1 MAVLCGGPS
10 AERGI
15 SLNSA
20 RSVLD
25 HIRRPGID
33 VECFYFDRALRA
45 HAVSAKQMYS
55 NTPSDFDFKLR
66 GRAGGDE
73 SSSPTFFPD
82 PASLASHLAARR
94 AVAFPAVHGTF
105 GEDGSLQTVLEEAGV
120 PFVGA
125 GAAAAGAAFDKALC
139 ASALAAAGFPTLRAA
154 LLEAHH
160 GSFPSRHDVLKKL
173 TAWFTDEGLDLER
186 AWVVVKPCGGGSSL
200 GVSAARGVDEA
211 ADAAVALLGDVSVTE
226 TASFRKTSHSTRVL
240 VERHAGDSAEF
251 TVVVVETASG
261 PVALAPTEVEVFPE
275 FTEGAFGETPERDE
289 RDRVFDFRAKYLPSS
304 RVAYHSPAR
313 FGEEGVAFVRR
324 RAEEAFQTLGLRD
337 CARLDGFYMPRDHPA
352 VSWTKKNE
360 RRANANDSSNEAV
373 FEPVF
378 ADVNVASG
386 MEQTS
391 FLFLQAAQAGMSHGS
406 VLRGV
411 LASACRREGVPA
423 RFRSSI
429 PSREG
434 ASRVLEKPG
443 EKTKVYVL
451 FGGNTSERQV
461 SLTSGVNVWLKLRSR
476 PDFDVTPALLAPDSL
491 DACGS
496 ELEDATVFRL
506 SYARALRHT
515 VEEVAAAARAR
526 EERFAESFSMTGADV
541 GRETNVVRAAL
552 RDGGFFYDAFDADD
566 DVEKEDASTE
576 SRASSLRAFA
586 SLVKKENAVV
596 FLSVHGGVGED
607 GTLQAF
613 FETNGVAFTG
623 SGAAASR
630 LCMDKSATGAALAAA
645 RLEGVT
651 TCRKV
656 TVTAWEMSEALAS
669 AAAAAGGASA
679 SDDVR
684 RRGRDPGDPAGA
696 WWARLVASVGGDARD
711 GLCIKPNSDGC
722 STGVAR
728 LRSSADLW
736 QYATAV
742 TRGAATAAVGD
753 QRVAMPSPPPF
764 AFVLEP
770 FVVASAVEVF
780 FDERAGTEN
789 VRFKKDKKDNAN
801 TRLATK
807 EEAVITDGRPLPER
821 DPERD
826 SSTTAPRVLIEIT
839 AGVYGAF
846 GAARCLPPSA
856 TVAERAC
863 AVLSL
868 EEKFQGGTG
877 VNLTPVPPELI
888 EASVLET
895 IERRIASAANALGL
909 EGFARVDAFADARNG
924 DVVVIEANT
933 VPGMTPSTVLFHQAL
948 AETPSLE
955 PAAFLARAVEH
966 AVRRR
971 DDAMP
976 GTGDGVEKREER

>member
-73 SSSPTFFPD
+73 TSSPTFFPD

-125 GAAAAGAAFDKALC
+125 GAGAAGAAFDKALC

-160 GSFPSRHDVLKKL
+160 GSSPSRHNVLKKL

-211 ADAAVALLGDVSVTE
+211 ADAAVALLGDASVSE

-240 VERHAGDSAEF
+240 VERHAGGGAEF

-275 FTEGAFGETPERDE
+275 FTEGAEFTEDE
-289 RDRVFDFRAKYLPSS
+289 RHRVFDFRAKYLPSS

-324 RAEEAFQTLGLRD
+324 RAEEAFQVLGLRD

-360 RRANANDSSNEAV
+360 RGANANDSSKEAV

-491 DACGS
+491 DAVGS
-496 ELEDATVFRL
+496 KLEDATVFRL

-586 SLVKKENAVV
+586 SLVKNENAVV

-630 LCMDKSATGAALAAA
+630 LCMDKSATGRALAEA

-651 TCRKV
+651 TCRKR
-656 TVTAWEMSEALAS
+656 TLTAREMSETL
-669 AAAAAGGASA
+669 AAATRAAERDASVDDANA
-679 SDDVR
+679 SDV
-684 RRGRDPGDPAGA
+684 DPPDPLEK
-696 WWARLVASVGGDARD
+696 WWRSLLAAVGGNSND
-711 GLCIKPNSDGC
+711 GLCVKPNSDGC

-728 LRSSADLW
+728 LRSSADLRA
-736 QYATAV
+736 YAAAA

-753 QRVAMPSPPPF
+753 QAVEMPLPPPR
-764 AFVLEP
+764 AFVVEP
-770 FVVASAVEVF
+770 FVVTSAVEVF
-780 FDERAGTEN
+780 FDARAGREN
-789 VRFKKDKKDNAN
+789 VRFKRRVSRP
-801 TRLATK
+801 T
-807 EEAVITDGRPLPER
+807 AVDVRMRGDER
-821 DPERD
+821 DAETSRY
-826 SSTTAPRVLIEIT
+826 VEIT
-839 AGVYGAF
+839 AGVFGSSGAV
-846 GAARCLPPSA
+846 RCLPPSA

-888 EASVLET
+888 EREVLET
-895 IERRIASAANALGL
+895 VRRRVASAANALGV
-909 EGFARVDAFADARNG
+909 EGFARVDAFADARTG

-948 AETPSLE
+948 ADEPSVE

-971 DDAMP
+971 DAS
-976 GTGDGVEKREER
+976 GEREETSK

>member
-1 MAVLCGGPS
+1 M
-10 AERGI
+10 
-15 SLNSA
+15 
-20 RSVLD
+20 
-25 HIRRPGID
+25 
-33 VECFYFDRALRA
+33 
-45 HAVSAKQMYS
+45 
-55 NTPSDFDFKLR
+55 
-66 GRAGGDE
+66 
-73 SSSPTFFPD
+73 
-82 PASLASHLAARR
+82 
-94 AVAFPAVHGTF
+94 
-105 GEDGSLQTVLEEAGV
+105 
-120 PFVGA
+120 
-125 GAAAAGAAFDKALC
+125 
-139 ASALAAAGFPTLRAA
+139 
-154 LLEAHH
+154 
-160 GSFPSRHDVLKKL
+160 
-173 TAWFTDEGLDLER
+173 
-186 AWVVVKPCGGGSSL
+186 
-200 GVSAARGVDEA
+200 
-211 ADAAVALLGDVSVTE
+211 
-226 TASFRKTSHSTRVL
+226 
-240 VERHAGDSAEF
+240 
-251 TVVVVETASG
+251 
-261 PVALAPTEVEVFPE
+261 
-275 FTEGAFGETPERDE
+275 
-289 RDRVFDFRAKYLPSS
+289 
-304 RVAYHSPAR
+304 
-313 FGEEGVAFVRR
+313 
-324 RAEEAFQTLGLRD
+324 
-337 CARLDGFYMPRDHPA
+337 
-352 VSWTKKNE
+352 
-360 RRANANDSSNEAV
+360 
-373 FEPVF
+373 
-378 ADVNVASG
+378 
-386 MEQTS
+386 
-391 FLFLQAAQAGMSHGS
+391 
-406 VLRGV
+406 
-411 LASACRREGVPA
+411 
-423 RFRSSI
+423 
-429 PSREG
+429 
-434 ASRVLEKPG
+434 
-443 EKTKVYVL
+443 
-451 FGGNTSERQV
+451 
-461 SLTSGVNVWLKLRSR
+461 
-476 PDFDVTPALLAPDSL
+476 
-491 DACGS
+491 
-496 ELEDATVFRL
+496 
-506 SYARALRHT
+506 
-515 VEEVAAAARAR
+515 
-526 EERFAESFSMTGADV
+526 
-541 GRETNVVRAAL
+541 
-552 RDGGFFYDAFDADD
+552 
-566 DVEKEDASTE
+566 
-576 SRASSLRAFA
+576 
-586 SLVKKENAVV
+586 
-596 FLSVHGGVGED
+596 
-607 GTLQAF
+607 
-613 FETNGVAFTG
+613 
-623 SGAAASR
+623 
-630 LCMDKSATGAALAAA
+630 
-645 RLEGVT
+645 EGVT
-651 TCRKV
+651 TCRKQ
-656 TVTAWEMSEALAS
+656 TLTAWEMSEALA
-669 AAAAAGGASA
+669 AAAAAEARV
-679 SDDVR
+679 DDVVD
-684 RRGRDPGDPAGA
+684 DPLDAL
-696 WWARLVASVGGDARD
+696 WARLVASVGGDARD

>member
-1 MAVLCGGPS
+1 MGG
-10 AERGI
+10 
-15 SLNSA
+15 
-20 RSVLD
+20 
-25 HIRRPGID
+25 
-33 VECFYFDRALRA
+33 
-45 HAVSAKQMYS
+45 
-55 NTPSDFDFKLR
+55 
-66 GRAGGDE
+66 
-73 SSSPTFFPD
+73 
-82 PASLASHLAARR
+82 
-94 AVAFPAVHGTF
+94 
-105 GEDGSLQTVLEEAGV
+105 GEA
-120 PFVGA
+120 
-125 GAAAAGAAFDKALC
+125 
-139 ASALAAAGFPTLRAA
+139 
-154 LLEAHH
+154 
-160 GSFPSRHDVLKKL
+160 
-173 TAWFTDEGLDLER
+173 
-186 AWVVVKPCGGGSSL
+186 CGGGSSL

-324 RAEEAFQTLGLRD
+324 RAEEAFQVLGLRD

-360 RRANANDSSNEAV
+360 RGANANDSSNEAV

-679 SDDVR
+679 ADVR
-684 RRGRDPGDPAGA
+684 HEVGIRGRVVGAAGGVGGRRRARRPVHQAQQRRMLHRGGAPALERGP
-696 WWARLVASVGGDARD
+696 VAVRDGGDARRRD
-711 GLCIKPNSDGC
+711 GGGGRPARGDA
-722 STGVAR
+722 VA
-728 LRSSADLW
+728 
-736 QYATAV
+736 
-742 TRGAATAAVGD
+742 AAV
-753 QRVAMPSPPPF
+753 RV
-764 AFVLEP
+764 
-770 FVVASAVEVF
+770 
-780 FDERAGTEN
+780 RA
-789 VRFKKDKKDNAN
+789 R
-801 TRLATK
+801 
-807 EEAVITDGRPLPER
+807 
-821 DPERD
+821 
-826 SSTTAPRVLIEIT
+826 
-839 AGVYGAF
+839 
-846 GAARCLPPSA
+846 
-856 TVAERAC
+856 
-863 AVLSL
+863 
-868 EEKFQGGTG
+868 
-877 VNLTPVPPELI
+877 
-888 EASVLET
+888 
-895 IERRIASAANALGL
+895 
-909 EGFARVDAFADARNG
+909 
-924 DVVVIEANT
+924 
-933 VPGMTPSTVLFHQAL
+933 
-948 AETPSLE
+948 
-955 PAAFLARAVEH
+955 

-971 DDAMP
+971 ERR
-976 GTGDGVEKREER
+976 GGVLRRTRRDGKRAL

>member
-1 MAVLCGGPS
+1 
-10 AERGI
+10 
-15 SLNSA
+15 
-20 RSVLD
+20 
-25 HIRRPGID
+25 
-33 VECFYFDRALRA
+33 
-45 HAVSAKQMYS
+45 
-55 NTPSDFDFKLR
+55 
-66 GRAGGDE
+66 
-73 SSSPTFFPD
+73 
-82 PASLASHLAARR
+82 
-94 AVAFPAVHGTF
+94 
-105 GEDGSLQTVLEEAGV
+105 
-120 PFVGA
+120 
-125 GAAAAGAAFDKALC
+125 
-139 ASALAAAGFPTLRAA
+139 
-154 LLEAHH
+154 
-160 GSFPSRHDVLKKL
+160 
-173 TAWFTDEGLDLER
+173 
-186 AWVVVKPCGGGSSL
+186 
-200 GVSAARGVDEA
+200 
-211 ADAAVALLGDVSVTE
+211 
-226 TASFRKTSHSTRVL
+226 
-240 VERHAGDSAEF
+240 
-251 TVVVVETASG
+251 
-261 PVALAPTEVEVFPE
+261 
-275 FTEGAFGETPERDE
+275 
-289 RDRVFDFRAKYLPSS
+289 
-304 RVAYHSPAR
+304 
-313 FGEEGVAFVRR
+313 
-324 RAEEAFQTLGLRD
+324 
-337 CARLDGFYMPRDHPA
+337 
-352 VSWTKKNE
+352 
-360 RRANANDSSNEAV
+360 
-373 FEPVF
+373 
-378 ADVNVASG
+378 
-386 MEQTS
+386 
-391 FLFLQAAQAGMSHGS
+391 
-406 VLRGV
+406 
-411 LASACRREGVPA
+411 
-423 RFRSSI
+423 
-429 PSREG
+429 
-434 ASRVLEKPG
+434 
-443 EKTKVYVL
+443 
-451 FGGNTSERQV
+451 
-461 SLTSGVNVWLKLRSR
+461 
-476 PDFDVTPALLAPDSL
+476 
-491 DACGS
+491 
-496 ELEDATVFRL
+496 
-506 SYARALRHT
+506 
-515 VEEVAAAARAR
+515 
-526 EERFAESFSMTGADV
+526 
-541 GRETNVVRAAL
+541 L

-566 DVEKEDASTE
+566 DVEKDALTQ

-586 SLVKKENAVV
+586 SRVKKENAVV

-669 AAAAAGGASA
+669 ASAAAGGASA
-679 SDDVR
+679 SDDIR
-684 RRGRDPGDPAGA
+684 RQGRDPVGA

-789 VRFKKDKKDNAN
+789 VRFKQDNADA
-801 TRLATK
+801 RLATN
-807 EEAVITDGRPLPER
+807 EEAVITDGQPLPER
-821 DPERD
+821 DPEREPERD
-826 SSTTAPRVLIEIT
+826 SLTTAPRRLIEIT

-895 IERRIASAANALGL
+895 IKRRIASAANALGV
-909 EGFARVDAFADARNG
+909 EGFARIDAFADARTG

-948 AETPSLE
+948 AETPSVE

-976 GTGDGVEKREER
+976 GTGDGAEERFRRASARVEREER

>member
-1 MAVLCGGPS
+1 M
-10 AERGI
+10 
-15 SLNSA
+15 
-20 RSVLD
+20 
-25 HIRRPGID
+25 
-33 VECFYFDRALRA
+33 ECFYFDRALRA

-66 GRAGGDE
+66 GGAGDTSDVSDVSE
-73 SSSPTFFPD
+73 PAKNPRFFPD

-105 GEDGSLQTVLEEAGV
+105 GEDGSLQAVLEEAGV

-125 GAAAAGAAFDKALC
+125 GAGAAAAAFDKALC

-154 LLEAHH
+154 LVEVYDD
-160 GSFPSRHDVLKKL
+160 GSVPSRSDVHKKL
-173 TAWFTDEGLDLER
+173 TAWFADESLDPER

-211 ADAAVALLGDVSVTE
+211 ADAATALLGGFETE
-226 TASFRKTSHSTRVL
+226 TAESFRNSPRPTRVL
-240 VERHAGDSAEF
+240 VERHAGGGAEF
-251 TVVVVETASG
+251 TVVVVETARG
-261 PVALAPTEVEVFPE
+261 PVALAPTEVEVFPSA
-275 FTEGAFGETPERDE
+275 EGADE

-304 RVAYHSPAR
+304 RVAYRAPAR
-313 FGEEGVAFVRR
+313 FGEEGVARVRR
-324 RAEEAFQTLGLRD
+324 RAEEAFRALGLRD

-352 VSWTKKNE
+352 VSWTNE
-360 RRANANDSSNEAV
+360 RGANANKDASRSSEEEKPSSTV

-391 FLFLQAAQAGMSHGS
+391 FLFLQAAQAGMSHGAA
-406 VLRGV
+406 LRGV

-423 RFRSSI
+423 RFRSS
-429 PSREG
+429 SEREG
-434 ASRVLEKPG
+434 AAREPR

-476 PDFDVTPALLAPDSL
+476 PDFDVTPALLAPDGL
-491 DACGS
+491 DAVGS
-496 ELEDATVFRL
+496 KLEDATVFRL

-515 VEEVAAAARAR
+515 VEEAAEAARAR
-526 EERFAESFSMTGADV
+526 EERFAESFSKTGAA
-541 GRETNVVRAAL
+541 RETNETNVVRAAL

-566 DVEKEDASTE
+566 DVEKDALTQ

-586 SLVKKENAVV
+586 SLVKNENAVV

-669 AAAAAGGASA
+669 ASAAAGGASA
-679 SDDVR
+679 SDDIR
-684 RRGRDPGDPAGA
+684 RRGRDPDPVGA

-789 VRFKKDKKDNAN
+789 VRFKKDNKDNA
-801 TRLATK
+801 RLVITN
-807 EEAVITDGRPLPER
+807 EEAVITDGQPLPER
-821 DPERD
+821 GDPERGDPERD
-826 SSTTAPRVLIEIT
+826 SQSTTAPRRRLIEIT

-895 IERRIASAANALGL
+895 IKRRIASAANALGV
-909 EGFARVDAFADARNG
+909 EGFARVDAFADARTG

-948 AETPSLE
+948 AETPSVE

-976 GTGDGVEKREER
+976 GTGDGAEERLSAGDEREER

>member
-1 MAVLCGGPS
+1 
-10 AERGI
+10 
-15 SLNSA
+15 
-20 RSVLD
+20 
-25 HIRRPGID
+25 

-66 GRAGGDE
+66 GRAGGDDTSADE
-73 SSSPTFFPD
+73 PAALAFFPD

-105 GEDGSLQTVLEEAGV
+105 GEDGSLQAVLEEAGV

-125 GAAAAGAAFDKALC
+125 GAGAAGAAFDKALC

-154 LLEAHH
+154 LVEAHD
-160 GSFPSRHDVLKKL
+160 GSFPSRLDVVKKL
-173 TAWFTDEGLDLER
+173 TAWFADESLDPER

-211 ADAAVALLGDVSVTE
+211 ADAAVALLGEPSSVSE
-226 TASFRKTSHSTRVL
+226 TASFPSPRPTRVL
-240 VERHAGDSAEF
+240 VERHAGGGAEF
-251 TVVVVETASG
+251 TVVVVETARG
-261 PVALAPTEVEVFPE
+261 PVALAPTEVEVFPSA
-275 FTEGAFGETPERDE
+275 EGAEGQTPERDE

-304 RVAYHSPAR
+304 RVAYRAPAR
-313 FGEEGVAFVRR
+313 FGEEGVARVRR
-324 RAEEAFQTLGLRD
+324 RAEEAFRALGLRD

-352 VSWTKKNE
+352 VSWTNE
-360 RRANANDSSNEAV
+360 RGANEDANDANGEEEKRSSSVV

-391 FLFLQAAQAGMSHGS
+391 FLFLQAAQAGMSHGAA
-406 VLRGV
+406 LRGV

-423 RFRSSI
+423 RFRSDVTTSE
-429 PSREG
+429 REG
-434 ASRVLEKPG
+434 AAREPRENFFTK
-443 EKTKVYVL
+443 KTKVYVL

-476 PDFDVTPALLAPDSL
+476 PDFDVTPALLAPDGL
-491 DACGS
+491 DLVGS
-496 ELEDATVFRL
+496 KLEDATVFRL

-515 VEEVAAAARAR
+515 VEEAAAAARAR
-526 EERFAESFSMTGADV
+526 EERFAESFSKTGAAREDY
-541 GRETNVVRAAL
+541 ETNVVRAAL

-566 DVEKEDASTE
+566 DVEKDALTQ

-679 SDDVR
+679 SDDIR
-684 RRGRDPGDPAGA
+684 RRRRDPAGA

-789 VRFKKDKKDNAN
+789 VRFKKDNADAR
-801 TRLATK
+801 RLATN
-807 EEAVITDGRPLPER
+807 EEAVITTGQPLL
-821 DPERD
+821 ERD
-826 SSTTAPRVLIEIT
+826 SPTTAPRVLIEIT

-888 EASVLET
+888 EARVLET
-895 IERRIASAANALGL
+895 IERRIASAANALGV
-909 EGFARVDAFADARNG
+909 EGFARIDAFADARTG

-948 AETPSLE
+948 AETPSIE

-976 GTGDGVEKREER
+976 GTGDGAEERFRRASARVEREER

>member
-1 MAVLCGGPS
+1 M
-10 AERGI
+10 
-15 SLNSA
+15 
-20 RSVLD
+20 
-25 HIRRPGID
+25 
-33 VECFYFDRALRA
+33 ECFYFDRALRA

-66 GRAGGDE
+66 GRAGGDDVSADE
-73 SSSPTFFPD
+73 PAALAFFPD

-105 GEDGSLQTVLEEAGV
+105 GEDGSLQAVLEEAGV

-125 GAAAAGAAFDKALC
+125 SAGAAGAAFDKALC

-154 LLEAHH
+154 LVEAHD
-160 GSFPSRHDVLKKL
+160 GSFPSRLDVVKKL
-173 TAWFTDEGLDLER
+173 TAWFADESLDPER

-211 ADAAVALLGDVSVTE
+211 ADAAVALLGEPSSVSE
-226 TASFRKTSHSTRVL
+226 TASFPSPRPTRVL
-240 VERHAGDSAEF
+240 VERHAGGGAEF
-251 TVVVVETASG
+251 TVVVVETARG
-261 PVALAPTEVEVFPE
+261 PVALAPTEVEVFPSA
-275 FTEGAFGETPERDE
+275 EGAEGQTPERDE

-304 RVAYHSPAR
+304 RVAYRAPAR
-313 FGEEGVAFVRR
+313 FGEEGVARVRR
-324 RAEEAFQTLGLRD
+324 RAEQAFRALGLRD

-352 VSWTKKNE
+352 VSWTNE
-360 RRANANDSSNEAV
+360 RGANANEDASRSSEEEKPSSTV
-373 FEPVF
+373 LEPVF

-391 FLFLQAAQAGMSHGS
+391 FLFLQAAQAGMSHGAA
-406 VLRGV
+406 LRGV

-423 RFRSSI
+423 RFRSS
-429 PSREG
+429 SEREG
-434 ASRVLEKPG
+434 AAREPR

-476 PDFDVTPALLAPDSL
+476 PDFDVTPALLAPDGL
-491 DACGS
+491 DAVGS
-496 ELEDATVFRL
+496 KLEDATVFRL

-526 EERFAESFSMTGADV
+526 EERFAESFSKTGAA
-541 GRETNVVRAAL
+541 RETNETNVVRAAL

-566 DVEKEDASTE
+566 DVEKDALTQ

-669 AAAAAGGASA
+669 ASAAAGGASA
-679 SDDVR
+679 SDDIR
-684 RRGRDPGDPAGA
+684 RQGRDPVGA

-789 VRFKKDKKDNAN
+789 VRFKKDNADA
-801 TRLATK
+801 RLATN
-807 EEAVITDGRPLPER
+807 EEAVITDGQPLPER
-821 DPERD
+821 DPEREPERD
-826 SSTTAPRVLIEIT
+826 SLTTAPRRLIEIT

-895 IERRIASAANALGL
+895 IKRRIASAANALGV
-909 EGFARVDAFADARNG
+909 EGFARIDAFADARTG

-948 AETPSLE
+948 AETPSVE

-976 GTGDGVEKREER
+976 GTGDGAEERFRRASARVEREER